1 MTLPLGALA
10 ALGSS
15 FTWAYASTR
24 YAVASRE
31 AGSLRVNLARSLV
44 VLPIYVVVALVLHG
58 GHAADGVARGSLGW
72 LVASVLCSYGL
83 ADGLFFAAARRIGV
97 STALS
102 IASSYPL
109 WAALVGTLRGEP
121 FGVVRAGG
129 TLLCVFGVIA
139 LVALSRRDA
148 EATDRTSR
156 GDLLGLLLA
165 FATSFLWAGNSVSV
179 KHGSVGLDVWQVNA
193 IRYAIALPVLGVQLA
208 ATRVLR
214 GPTHTRPLL
223 PALIPAILVD
233 ALLGSILFVY
243 GLGHTDLAVGASLSS
258 LAPLLSVPIAIAL
271 GEERWSPPRLGAI
284 TATVAGIV
292 LLLL

>member
-1 MTLPLGALA
+1 MTFPLGPLA

-31 AGSLRVNLARSLV
+31 AGSVRVNLTRAMV
-44 VLPIYVVVALVLHG
+44 VLPIYLTVAVAIHGMGALHG
-58 GHAADGVARGSLGW
+58 LGTTGLGW
-72 LVASVLCSYGL
+72 LAASVFCSYGL
-83 ADGLFFAAARRIGV
+83 ADGLFFAAARRVGV

-121 FGVVRAGG
+121 FGWSRAAG
-129 TLLCVFGVIA
+129 TLLCVFGVIG
-139 LVALSRRDA
+139 LVALSRR
-148 EATDRTSR
+148 EADIARSR
-156 GDLLGLLLA
+156 GDLIGLGLA
-165 FATSFLWAGNSVSV
+165 FATSFLWAGNSVAV
-179 KHGSVGLDVWQVNA
+179 KHGSVGLDVWQVNGV
-193 IRYAIALPVLGVQLA
+193 RYAIAIVVLGSQLA
-208 ATRVLR
+208 VTHAFR
-214 GPTHTRPLL
+214 GAPTTPRRPLL
-223 PALIPAILVD
+223 PGLIPAILVD
-233 ALLGSILFVY
+233 AFLGSIFFVY

-271 GEERWSPPRLGAI
+271 GEERWSPPRLLAI
-284 TATVAGIV
+284 TATVGGIV